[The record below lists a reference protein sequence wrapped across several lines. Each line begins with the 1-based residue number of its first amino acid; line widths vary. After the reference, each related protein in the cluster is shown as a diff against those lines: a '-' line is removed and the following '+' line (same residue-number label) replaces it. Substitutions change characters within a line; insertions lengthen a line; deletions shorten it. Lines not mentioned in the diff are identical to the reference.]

1 MLRVRSGSARWAI
14 AVLLWLAL
22 WVPPLG
28 SVWQSTLL
36 MQMLVQTGLLVALGF
51 VMGQMLLARHGH
63 CLSAVRAWRW
73 ALLVVAV
80 FSLSIWMIPRLLDA
94 SVESGWVLMG
104 RALSLTFLGGLPLC
118 WAWQAMGPVVR
129 GVLHIEALASLF
141 RLGWLYLDSPVRLCT
156 QYVYSDQRTL
166 GLSLLWIALAY
177 LCWLAAVALR
187 GRVLWRRG

>member
-1 MLRVRSGSARWAI
+1 M
-14 AVLLWLAL
+14 LLWLAL

-36 MQMLVQTGLLVALGF
+36 MQMLVQTGLLIALGF
-51 VMGQMLLARHGH
+51 VMGWMLLARYGH
-63 CLSAVRAWRW
+63 RLLALRVWRW

-80 FSLSIWMIPRLLDA
+80 FSLSIWMIPRLADA
-94 SVESGWVLMG
+94 SVESGWVLMI

-118 WAWQAMGPVVR
+118 WAWQAMGPVIR

-156 QYVYSDQRTL
+156 QYVYSDQRML
-166 GLSLLWIALAY
+166 GLSLLWIALVY

-187 GRVLWRRG
+187 GRVLWRLG